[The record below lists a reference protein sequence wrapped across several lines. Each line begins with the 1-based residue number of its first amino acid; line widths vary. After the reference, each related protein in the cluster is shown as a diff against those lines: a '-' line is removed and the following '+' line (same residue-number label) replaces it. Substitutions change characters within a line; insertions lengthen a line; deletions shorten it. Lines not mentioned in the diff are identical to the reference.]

1 MPEKNLKKAAGTMQ
15 NEAKMVYYYIDSVC
29 NNEGFQTER

>member
-15 NEAKMVYYYIDSVC
+15 NEAKMVYYIDSVC